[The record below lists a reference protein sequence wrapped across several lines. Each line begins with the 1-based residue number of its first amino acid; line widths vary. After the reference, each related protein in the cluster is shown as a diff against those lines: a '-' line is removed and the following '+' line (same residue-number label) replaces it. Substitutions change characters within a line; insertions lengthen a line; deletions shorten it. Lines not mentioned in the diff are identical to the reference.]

1 MGMTLGI
8 VVDDT
13 VHFLSKYLRARR
25 DNGLSAEEA
34 VRYAFSS
41 VGMALVVTSVILAVG
56 FLVLAQSSFQINSG
70 MGKLTAIT
78 ILCALLADLLT
89 LPALLVWLEAKTH
102 TPSLAK
108 RSIPML
114 RDVTKLN
121 YPNQHDNT
129 LCSLYRRY
137 PPWN

>member
-25 DNGLSAEEA
+25 DDGLPAEDA

-41 VGMALVVTSVILAVG
+41 VGAALVVTSIILMVG
-56 FLVLAQSSFQINSG
+56 FLVLAQSSFQINAG

-78 ILCALLADLLT
+78 IACALLADLLT
-89 LPALLVWLEAKTH
+89 LPALLIWLETKIHA
-102 TPSLAK
+102 PSLAQEE
-108 RSIPML
+108 S
-114 RDVTKLN
+114 
-121 YPNQHDNT
+121 PNA
-129 LCSLYRRY
+129 
-137 PPWN
+137 